1 MLKDTYIR
9 MRLTA
14 EEKQEIREAAEC
26 DRTNMT
32 DYILSLVHKE
42 KTRMESKECMGCKQN
57 AVDKYK
63 RMTQADRI
71 RSFSDEELADFL
83 ADSEIFSPCK
93 NCDFHFVDAM
103 NDDCKAPDGWIC
115 TKGYAAALIQ
125 KWLQSEVEA

>member
-1 MLKDTYIR
+1 
-9 MRLTA
+9 
-14 EEKQEIREAAEC
+14 
-26 DRTNMT
+26 
-32 DYILSLVHKE
+32 
-42 KTRMESKECMGCKQN
+42 MESKECMGCKQN

>member
-1 MLKDTYIR
+1 MTKNTYIR

-71 RSFSDEELADFL
+71 RAMSDDELAEFIEQVST
-83 ADSEIFSPCK
+83 DSMETISFGHKEYEEIWEHK
-93 NCDFHFVDAM
+93 ETV
-103 NDDCKAPDGWIC
+103 
-115 TKGYAAALIQ
+115 LQ
-125 KWLQSEVEA
+125 WLQSEVEEQHKTQIN